1 MIDVKNIK
9 QKFEEYVSKYNPEN
23 ERISLKIEH
32 IKNVAKNCE
41 MLAKKLIPTTFLY
54 SLTLVYKPF
63 SIDKLLG
70 RKKQ

>member
-41 MLAKKLIPTTFLY
+41 MLAKKLEE
-54 SLTLVYKPF
+54 LVK
-63 SIDKLLG
+63 
-70 RKKQ
+70 